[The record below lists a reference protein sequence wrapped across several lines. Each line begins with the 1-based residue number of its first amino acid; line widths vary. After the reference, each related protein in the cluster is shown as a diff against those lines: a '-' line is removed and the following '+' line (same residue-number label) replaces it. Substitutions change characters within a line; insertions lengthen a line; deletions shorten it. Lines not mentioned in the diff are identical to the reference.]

1 MANYALLEWPENISI
16 SDEAP
21 DKYVNTIR
29 PRFSEAEW
37 TRMSEMHALP
47 EGWETMSYDAFL
59 KVRRGLMASVIRR
72 GFETL
77 Q

>member
-16 SDEAP
+16 SDDP
-21 DKYVNTIR
+21 PSKYVDEIR
-29 PRFSEAEW
+29 PRFEKPEW
-37 TRMSEMHALP
+37 ERMNEMHALP
-47 EGWETMSYDAFL
+47 EGWETMSYESFL
-59 KVRRGLMASVIRR
+59 RARRGLMASVIRR